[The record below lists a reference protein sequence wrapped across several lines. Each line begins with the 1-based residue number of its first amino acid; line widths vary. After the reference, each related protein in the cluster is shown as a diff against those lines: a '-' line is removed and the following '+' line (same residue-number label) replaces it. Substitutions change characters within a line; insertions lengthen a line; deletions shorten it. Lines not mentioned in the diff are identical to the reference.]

1 MRHAIALA
9 HYRNFARAARALHV
23 TQPTMSRSIAALER
37 TLGVRLFDR
46 NSRSVQPTEFGRLL
60 LERGRRLLADE
71 ADLRREMLLV
81 AGLETGHL
89 VVSAG
94 PWPFEISVGTAVT
107 RLLAAHP
114 NLRVHARLSDPH
126 DVGGEV
132 RAGRADV
139 GLVDVRFL
147 GTDQDLL
154 VDRLPSHGVI
164 VACRPDHPLT
174 KRVELQLA
182 DVMSFPIAST
192 IIADE
197 SVNAMTSVVASLKSG
212 EDVRLGELAPA
223 IYVNS
228 YDLAR
233 RIARSTD
240 ALVPGA
246 LNMLED
252 DIEAGRLVRLNVD
265 LPAVRTQYA
274 LICRRDRSPSPAAT
288 AFMDLIRTVEAEVT
302 AKEAVAGRI
311 KRTPVRRPRSR
322 RR

>member
-1 MRHAIALA
+1 MI
-9 HYRNFARAARALHV
+9 
-23 TQPTMSRSIAALER
+23 
-37 TLGVRLFDR
+37 
-46 NSRSVQPTEFGRLL
+46 
-60 LERGRRLLADE
+60 
-71 ADLRREMLLV
+71 
-81 AGLETGHL
+81 
-89 VVSAG
+89 
-94 PWPFEISVGTAVT
+94 
-107 RLLAAHP
+107 
-114 NLRVHARLSDPH
+114 DPH

-147 GTDQDLL
+147 GTDQDLI
-154 VDRLPSHGVI
+154 VERLPSHGVV
-164 VACRPDHPLT
+164 VACRPGHPLT
-174 KRVELQLA
+174 RRDELQLA

-212 EDVRLGELAPA
+212 EDVHLGELAPA

-233 RIARSTD
+233 RIARNTD

-265 LPAVRTQYA
+265 LPMVRTQYA
-274 LICRRDRSPSPAAT
+274 MICRRDRSPSPAT
-288 AFMDLIRTVEAEVT
+288 KKFMDLIRTVEAEVT
-302 AKEAVAGRI
+302 AKEVVAGRI